1 MKRVIDTLNDMSF
14 DLPETYSVTEDKYSL
29 MNGQGFIN
37 KENYLS
43 KDGKVI
49 SLFEI
54 HRDPDDFFEYYQT
67 LVENY
72 KTITDKFE
80 LEKIINLKLNEYI
93 FPMFVIKGYRDKLIY
108 VIQVFINCGNCLGCF
123 IITLNKFNSDI
134 KQLAK
139 ENVLFNDL
147 IKILRTIE

>member
-1 MKRVIDTLNDMSF
+1 MKRVIDTLNGMSF

-108 VIQVFINCGNCLGCF
+108 AIQVFINCGNCLGCF